1 MRLLVWCLL
10 GLAVGYRLW
19 SLAGALVQPA
29 AEIQFDAPVATK
41 TYDSGAVVGVDAGL
55 DGLPGIALVDDGFN
69 GIVDDRVELGATGS
83 DDRLIVLSET
93 AYQAD
98 PDGPPLVLQ
107 RGAWLDAN
115 TVPSVDESGP
125 PTRQFFQG
133 HNDAGVWEVMRQ
145 SGGSVT
151 AVQP

>member
-1 MRLLVWCLL
+1 MRSLIWCLL

-19 SLAGALVQPA
+19 SLTGSMVQPA

-41 TYDSGAVVGVDAGL
+41 TYDARALIGVDAGP

-69 GIVDDRVELGATGS
+69 GIVDDAVELGATGS
-83 DDRLIVLSET
+83 DDRLIVLSEA

-98 PDGPPLVLQ
+98 PDVLPLVLQ
-107 RGAWLDAN
+107 RGAWLDASGE
-115 TVPSVDESGP
+115 PSVDEYGP
-125 PTRQFFQG
+125 PSRQFFQG

-145 SGGSVT
+145 SGGSVVP
-151 AVQP
+151 AN